1 MEGFNSST
9 CKEGLACCKGEGGP
23 VLQATQSFSE
33 QQFTCYLTPLGIE
46 ESFIKNSLD
55 NQEYVKP
62 LDLCSAIVAWPS
74 F

>member
-1 MEGFNSST
+1 
-9 CKEGLACCKGEGGP
+9 
-23 VLQATQSFSE
+23 
-33 QQFTCYLTPLGIE
+33 LTPLGIE